1 MQSYVVTCLEKLPSG
16 NWLVQVATGKPF
28 VLIERMGKWNTPVTI
43 WMADPRPGRT
53 VTVKLPDWWA
63 MRKRQLVGDDLYEAN
78 LKRKRDLR
86 QRKRT
91 GADPQL
97 WDRRFKTARGERSTA
112 ELTLAKFRVTDGE
125 KAAMTRAAVE
135 ARGGRVVMS
144 GLGVP
149 VAFERGRWRGRVYD
163 EAAVERPDDPVLS
176 RAVASE
182 TAYSGAGGRKG
193 AGEAPTTTKPASG
206 RPEPTS

>member
-1 MQSYVVTCLEKLPSG
+1 MRTYTVTCIEKNSSG
-16 NWLVQVATGKPF
+16 NWRVRTEIGGPF
-28 VLIERMGKWNTPVTI
+28 VLIGQMGRWRTPVVI
-43 WMADPRPGRT
+43 WMQDPRPGRT
-53 VTVKLPDWWA
+53 VQIKVPDWWA

-125 KAAMTRAAVE
+125 KAAMTREAIE

-144 GLGVP
+144 PVGVL
-149 VAFERGRWRGRVYD
+149 VAFERGRLRGRVYD

-182 TAYSGAGGRKG
+182 APYSGADGRKG
-193 AGEAPTTTKPASG
+193 AGEAPTTQPASG
-206 RPEPTS
+206 RPELTS